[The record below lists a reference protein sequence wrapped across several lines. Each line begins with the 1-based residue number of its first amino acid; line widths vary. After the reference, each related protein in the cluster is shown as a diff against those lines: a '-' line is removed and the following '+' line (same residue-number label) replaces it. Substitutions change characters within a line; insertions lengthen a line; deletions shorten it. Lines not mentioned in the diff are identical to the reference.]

1 MPRVAWALG
10 TYSNAIISVLC
21 ENTLCTGVL
30 ATHVFTFS
38 FWAFW
43 AFFAILPPSL
53 LPFFFSCF
61 QKKTHAV
68 THTAT
73 LRPTQTCF
81 RWIEMVCPALLPLCH
96 LRQAQRCTCLDTCLN
111 KSIDSQ
117 KDYSSCYQT
126 TLFMPLL
133 SSFLLC
139 VIFRYSTIFPPSP
152 PGLYT
157 VRMENYSDGWVLCI
171 LISLTRRL
179 FIESFCSILIW
190 ECSILYRSPENCNCT

>member
-1 MPRVAWALG
+1 M
-10 TYSNAIISVLC
+10 
-21 ENTLCTGVL
+21 
-30 ATHVFTFS
+30 FS
-38 FWAFW
+38 LFLSELSELSSPFS
-43 AFFAILPPSL
+43 LPPSL
-53 LPFFFSCF
+53 LPSFFSCF

>member
-1 MPRVAWALG
+1 MPRVAWALD
-10 TYSNAIISVLC
+10 TYSNAVISVLC

-38 FWAFW
+38 FFV
-43 AFFAILPPSL
+43 ILPPSL
-53 LPFFFSCF
+53 LPSLLPSFFSCF

-81 RWIEMVCPALLPLCH
+81 RWIEIVCPALLPLCH

-139 VIFRYSTIFPPSP
+139 VIFRNSTIFPPSP
-152 PGLYT
+152 PG
-157 VRMENYSDGWVLCI
+157 RMENYSYGFVLCR

-190 ECSILYRSPENCNCT
+190 ECNILYRSPENCNCT